1 MLPLMLIFLCGIANF
16 ALHKATMESDHPI
29 ATQMRGAL
37 NRFMGGWGSYMLEF
51 LILLSA
57 LSFAA
62 MGWSIALPAYVLY
75 TAMNAAAAWAMLNGR
90 I

>member
-1 MLPLMLIFLCGIANF
+1 MPILIVFILGVANF
-16 ALHKATMESDHPI
+16 ALHRATLDSDNPV
-29 ATQMRGAL
+29 ARQVQAAL
-37 NRFMGGWGSYMLEF
+37 ERFAGRHGSLLLEF

-62 MGWSIALPAYVLY
+62 MGWSIALPAYLVY

>member
-1 MLPLMLIFLCGIANF
+1 MSSLILFLCGIANF
-16 ALHKATMESDHPI
+16 ALHKATMEADHPI
-29 ATQMRGAL
+29 AQQMRAAFS
-37 NRFMGGWGSYMLEF
+37 RFMRGWGSYLLEF

-62 MGWSIALPAYVLY
+62 MGWSIALPAYLGY
-75 TAMNAAAAWAMLNGR
+75 TAMNALAGWAILTGR